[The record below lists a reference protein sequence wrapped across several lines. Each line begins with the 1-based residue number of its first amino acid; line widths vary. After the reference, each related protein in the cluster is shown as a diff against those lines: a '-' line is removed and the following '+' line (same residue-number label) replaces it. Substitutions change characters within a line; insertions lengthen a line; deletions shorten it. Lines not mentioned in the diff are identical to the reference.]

1 MRVTRR
7 RRERSVAEAPE
18 LRSGDPYMHGTAGLI
33 DQRGMEQTIA
43 LERVTIQR
51 REPSFALIRSAALVF
66 RVIAFGVSL

>member
-1 MRVTRR
+1 
-7 RRERSVAEAPE
+7 
-18 LRSGDPYMHGTAGLI
+18 MHGTAGLI
-33 DQRGMEQTIA
+33 DQRGMEQAIA